1 MMQDTQKNNQL
12 TQPTRPTLDIVAFPD
27 ARLRQ
32 VSVPVVS
39 ITPDDR
45 TLIEAMLNTMEL
57 MEGVGLAAPQVGVSR
72 RIVVVD
78 VPALNAYEGSIGSVT
93 HGRFVLVNPSIVAQ
107 KGEMTWHEGCL
118 SVSNVEEDVKRHAVV
133 DVLATNEEGRQVE
146 FRASGLLAACIQ
158 HEIDHLDGVLFID
171 RLSRLRR
178 DIVLRRLKKE
188 QRASLRL
195 GGGG

>member
-1 MMQDTQKNNQL
+1 M
-12 TQPTRPTLDIVAFPD
+12 
-27 ARLRQ
+27 
-32 VSVPVVS
+32 
-39 ITPDDR
+39 
-45 TLIEAMLNTMEL
+45 
-57 MEGVGLAAPQVGVSR
+57 
-72 RIVVVD
+72 
-78 VPALNAYEGSIGSVT
+78 
-93 HGRFVLVNPSIVAQ
+93 
-107 KGEMTWHEGCL
+107 
-118 SVSNVEEDVKRHAVV
+118 
-133 DVLATNEEGRQVE
+133 E